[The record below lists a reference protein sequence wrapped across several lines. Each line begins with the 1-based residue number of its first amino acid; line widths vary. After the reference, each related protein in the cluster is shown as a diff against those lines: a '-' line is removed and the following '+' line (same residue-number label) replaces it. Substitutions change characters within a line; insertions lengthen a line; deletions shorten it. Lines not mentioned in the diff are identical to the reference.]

1 MGHHMLG
8 IARTEQGAV
17 PEGIGMLRQAMQTT
31 QAIRVES
38 GISAM
43 HLMIADA
50 ALKSGLIGEGLGAID
65 HGFARVKSKD
75 EHARKPEL
83 HRLHA
88 ANYCS
93 SSFGTV
99 KASGRSSEV
108 TATPRIAS
116 SQRANWHAHNHHET
130 GKCERR

>member
-1 MGHHMLG
+1 MLG

-50 ALKSGLIGEGLGAID
+50 ALKSGLIREGLDAID
-65 HGFARVKSKD
+65 HGFARASPKTSMPGSRNCIVYTRRTTARVVSARSK
-75 EHARKPEL
+75 HQGGQAR
-83 HRLHA
+83 
-88 ANYCS
+88 
-93 SSFGTV
+93 
-99 KASGRSSEV
+99 
-108 TATPRIAS
+108 
-116 SQRANWHAHNHHET
+116 
-130 GKCERR
+130 